1 MFDIFLENRIVF
13 YGMIAGIFIVVN
25 GLAYLLLK
33 YILPWQAMR
42 TLKKF
47 KIRA

>member
-1 MFDIFLENRIVF
+1 MFDMFLENRIVF

-33 YILPWQAMR
+33 
-42 TLKKF
+42 
-47 KIRA
+47 